1 MKKHE
6 YMIQE
11 AGAGGEE
18 GLKLKPIRTR
28 KIYEEIVNQIKELI
42 GEGNLKP
49 GDRLPS
55 ERELAERLHVSRA
68 SVREALSALAAMGV
82 ITIRPGEG
90 TFVQTVKNGA
100 IVEPLAM
107 ALLMDRQATLD
118 LLEAREILETETAAL
133 AARRACPEEIERL
146 QEIIKEMEIE
156 LEEGRLGEETDVR
169 FHLTIAEAC
178 HNSVLSRLMY
188 TVSDT
193 IRQALRS
200 SRQRLYQTP
209 GNAEKLY
216 TQHKAIYEAIAS
228 RDARGARRAMTE
240 HLKFVTR
247 ELKKEQV

>member
-1 MKKHE
+1 MVKKRE
-6 YMIQE
+6 YMIKKP
-11 AGAGGEE
+11 GPGGEAS
-18 GLKLKPIRTR
+18 LKLRPIRTR

-90 TFVQTVKNGA
+90 TFVQAVKNGA
-100 IVEPLAM
+100 IVEPLAI
-107 ALLMDRQATLD
+107 ALLLDRQATLD

-146 QEIIKEMEIE
+146 EELIKEMETE

-169 FHLTIAEAC
+169 FHLAIAEAAR
-178 HNSVLSRLMY
+178 NNVLCRLMY

-193 IRQALRS
+193 IRQVLRS

-216 TQHKAIYEAIAS
+216 TQHKAIYQAIAS
-228 RDARGARRAMTE
+228 RDVRGARRAMAE
-240 HLKFVTR
+240 HLKFVAR
-247 ELKKEQV
+247 ELKKE

>member
-6 YMIQE
+6 YIT
-11 AGAGGEE
+11 GKPGPGGEK

-90 TFVQTVKNGA
+90 TFVQAVRNGA

-133 AARRACPEEIERL
+133 AARRACPEEMEKL
-146 QEIIKEMEIE
+146 EEIIKEMEVE

-169 FHLTIAEAC
+169 FHLTIAEAA

-209 GNAEKLY
+209 ENAEKLY
-216 TQHKAIYEAIAS
+216 LQHKAIYEAIIS
-228 RDARGARRAMTE
+228 RDARGARRAMAD
-240 HLKFVTR
+240 HLKFVAR
-247 ELKKEQV
+247 ELKKG